1 LTWSALQVFI
11 LRPMDTLSI
20 KDAAHFTGL
29 SADTLRYYER
39 TGLLEPVKRNRGG
52 HRRYSRVDLERLG
65 FLACLRATEMP
76 IRHLKEYANL
86 TREGRATV
94 PARTALLEAHRLEVQ
109 VRIEA
114 LQASLEV
121 IDGKIERF
129 CQSRK
134 EG

>member
-1 LTWSALQVFI
+1 
-11 LRPMDTLSI
+11 MDTLSI

-39 TGLLEPVKRNRGG
+39 AGLLEPVKRNPGG

-76 IRHLKEYANL
+76 IRRLKEYAGL
-86 TREGRATV
+86 TNEGRATV
-94 PARTALLEAHRLEVQ
+94 PARIALLEAHRLEVQ
-109 VRIEA
+109 ARVEA
-114 LQASLEV
+114 LQGSLEV
-121 IDGKIERF
+121 INGKLERF
-129 CQSRK
+129 RQSQK

>member
-1 LTWSALQVFI
+1 
-11 LRPMDTLSI
+11 MDTLSI

-39 TGLLEPVKRNRGG
+39 AGLLEPVERNSGG

-76 IRHLKEYANL
+76 IRRLKEYASL
-86 TREGRATV
+86 TNEGRATL
-94 PARTALLEAHRLEVQ
+94 PARVALLEAHRLEVQ
-109 VRIEA
+109 ARIEA
-114 LQASLEV
+114 LQGSLKV

-129 CQSRK
+129 RQSQK